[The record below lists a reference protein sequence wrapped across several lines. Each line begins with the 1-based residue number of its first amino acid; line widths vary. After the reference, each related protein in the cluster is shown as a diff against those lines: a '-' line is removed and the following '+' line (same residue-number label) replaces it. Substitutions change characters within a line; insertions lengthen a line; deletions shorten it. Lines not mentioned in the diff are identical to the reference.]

1 MGSAP
6 SSFLSKETFS
16 WAASLLVL
24 GRHPE
29 FDSPVPIP
37 SWLLWSFLRWSF
49 LSFALEPPLPTTT
62 FVDALLPIAPEFPFR
77 FPLMLML
84 LPFADEWLSAWWKM
98 FDVFCGSLLLHRKNF
113 SSHHNKT
120 FTNQHI
126 LDAKKKKRKE
136 EQNPANSNTATW
148 EEIGL
153 VASRFPVQ
161 VPIYLGEE
169 HYPTGKSKLTRSNH
183 KTN

>member
-1 MGSAP
+1 M
-6 SSFLSKETFS
+6 
-16 WAASLLVL
+16 
-24 GRHPE
+24 
-29 FDSPVPIP
+29 
-37 SWLLWSFLRWSF
+37 
-49 LSFALEPPLPTTT
+49 
-62 FVDALLPIAPEFPFR
+62 
-77 FPLMLML
+77 
-84 LPFADEWLSAWWKM
+84 
-98 FDVFCGSLLLHRKNF
+98 
-113 SSHHNKT
+113 
-120 FTNQHI
+120 Q
-126 LDAKKKKRKE
+126 KKKRKE